1 MSSAPVEVR
10 REVAR
15 REGAAVRVRAAR
27 SGEGS
32 LVAEWI
38 RASLPPAVVE
48 MTIWASSR
56 VDRYVEEHLAAG
68 PDSAET
74 GYYLLEIDGA
84 EPAGIAEFRVVDGT
98 GFLNQI
104 YVAPEHRGRLLGRL
118 LLHDAA
124 GDWTARKRASAVML
138 DVEVENRRTYRWYEQ
153 LGFQPLMDVFW
164 QVGPIRSPTVAPGKI
179 AGETEA
185 EQRQRRWGFSRFSVQ
200 TPDGCYPGG
209 CYGVGRLPAGF
220 FRLDSVDAWRDD
232 ALHAALHRLDP
243 ARRILL
249 LTPAAQSDLE
259 TVRHS
264 RRMSVDAAL
273 MMGRL
278 APSRSRARKV
288 RNGAPNASEG
298 SIARR

>member
-1 MSSAPVEVR
+1 MSSAPVEV
-10 REVAR
+10 R

-27 SGEGS
+27 PGEGS

-48 MTIWASSR
+48 MTIWASPR
-56 VDRYVEEHLAAG
+56 VNRYVEEHLAAG

-74 GYYLLEIDGA
+74 GYYLLETDGA
-84 EPAGIAEFRVVDGT
+84 EPAGIAEFRVVDGA

-104 YVAPEHRGRLLGRL
+104 YVAPEHRGRSLGRL
-118 LLHDAA
+118 LLHEAA
-124 GDWTARKRASAVML
+124 YDWTSRKRAPAVML
-138 DVEVENRRTYRWYEQ
+138 DVEVENQRAYRWYEQ
-153 LGFQPLMDVFW
+153 LGFQPLVDVFW
-164 QVGPIRSPTVAPGKI
+164 QVAPLRSPTVAAGEI

-185 EQRQRRWGFSRFSVQ
+185 EQRQRQWGFSRFSVQ
-200 TPDGCYPGG
+200 TPAGCSPGG
-209 CYGVGRLPAGF
+209 CYEVGRMPAAF

-249 LTPAAQSDLE
+249 LTSAEQFDLK

-264 RRMSVDAAL
+264 RRVSVDAAL

-278 APSRSRARKV
+278 CPQQGTGPQ
-288 RNGAPNASEG
+288 GAKQSPE
-298 SIARR
+298 RQ

>member
-1 MSSAPVEVR
+1 MSSAPVEV
-10 REVAR
+10 R

-104 YVAPEHRGRLLGRL
+104 YVAPEHRGRSLGRL

-138 DVEVENRRTYRWYEQ
+138 DVEVENRRAYRWYEQ

-164 QVGPIRSPTVAPGKI
+164 QVGPLRSPKVAPGEI

-185 EQRQRRWGFSRFSVQ
+185 ERRHRQWGFSRFSVQ

-209 CYGVGRLPAGF
+209 CYGVGWLPARF

-249 LTPAAQSDLE
+249 LTSVEQSDLK
-259 TVRHS
+259 TVHHS

-278 APSRSRARKV
+278 AANRARAHKA
-288 RNGAPNASEG
+288 RNRAPNASEG
-298 SIARR
+298 SITSRWR